1 MHTQTKG
8 KVMNAWKHLTDYGT
22 DRDGNKIDVYERIY
36 TPAEQ
41 RGVVPTVSAH
51 ICRAEGQIWWRVYVP
66 GYDRFG
72 VTQVNVARGVV
83 ADVPGAVAVAKAAA
97 TRAGNK
103 AVVWER
109 ELAEANALKALD
121 EAIAAAER
129 SQAHLKESQRRRIA
143 WDLDVAK
150 GRAERL
156 MALAA

>member
-1 MHTQTKG
+1 MT
-8 KVMNAWKHLTDYGT
+8 AWKHLTDYGT
-22 DRDGNKIDVYERIY
+22 DATGNKIDVFERVY

-51 ICRAEGQIWWRVYVP
+51 ICRAEGQVWWRLYVP
-66 GYDRFG
+66 GHDRFG
-72 VTQVNVARGVV
+72 PTQINIARGVL

-103 AVVWER
+103 AVIWER
-109 ELAEANALKALD
+109 HLAETTALKRLD

-129 SQAHLKESQRRRIA
+129 SQAHLKESERRRIA
-143 WDLDVAK
+143 WDLDVAQ
-150 GRAERL
+150 GRVDRL